1 MDDYLATLDIET
13 GHLNAYFGGTEHC
26 GYVILPYGDFI
37 VDKKNISS
45 LSKQEMCQRL
55 LEKWLKHKEN
65 LNAYVHGNYSL
76 GIWSPVERLL
86 FFTQDSLSQ
95 KTVFYTKGNGSITFS
110 NRLEHV
116 LRTKQ
121 ERNLSDDFFA
131 SWLTGTAY
139 RSQTTPFLDIYR
151 LREGSTLILKNGRE
165 RIFHVDYD
173 NQSVGAYNAKNASEE
188 LRSLVTEAIDVLA
201 CPKHDPIYE
210 LSGGL
215 DSTTVIAVASK
226 RVKQDRLNTF
236 TWSSPSDDDHVFASI
251 ATQELG
257 INNIEIP
264 IPAVNEASFL
274 SKTLPRMEPWNELAP
289 DSRDHFSLLNLTK
302 SARVISGVGGDDV
315 FLSKTSIP
323 YWLNDLM
330 RKGAFRRA
338 YRLCQS
344 ESLHRFGQRSAEY
357 LFLKFALSPFL
368 INPTSN
374 KKFRYLDTNKYPS
387 DFIKT
392 CQNQLITHPARN
404 RSRLIGKSEYF
415 ERILHTVFHRVYPE
429 HMDSNSRYSHPLLY
443 QPLVNFMSNQIGMHE
458 KSLNSDRDL
467 QRHAFEGIIPQK
479 ILTRRSKGGGLERD
493 WTLINQKWFQD
504 LLTSSGSQMEARGY
518 LRDGALLRII
528 RKAKLGDFGD
538 LSEYDFAIKGEL
550 WLRHF
555 NSHVKN
561 L

>member
-1 MDDYLATLDIET
+1 MDDYLATLDIEA
-13 GHLNAYFGGTEHC
+13 GYLNAYFGDTEL
-26 GYVILPYGDFI
+26 GSYVMMPYGDFI
-37 VDKKNISS
+37 IDKKNISS
-45 LSKQEMCQRL
+45 LPKQEMCQKI
-55 LEKWLKHKEN
+55 LEKWVKHKEN
-65 LNAYVHGNYSL
+65 LNAHVHGNYSL
-76 GIWSPVERLL
+76 VIWNPVERLL

-95 KTVFYTKGNGSITFS
+95 KTVFYTKENGAITFS

-116 LRTKQ
+116 LRTKR

-131 SWLTGTAY
+131 CWLTGTAY

-151 LREGSTLILKNGRE
+151 LSEGSSLVLKNGRE
-165 RIFHVDYD
+165 RIYQFDFD
-173 NQSVGAYNAKNASEE
+173 NQSLDVSMGKNAPEE
-188 LRSLVTEAIDVLA
+188 LLSLVTEAVDVLA
-201 CPKHDPIYE
+201 CPKLDPIYE

-215 DSTTVIAVASK
+215 DSTTVIAVAST
-226 RVKQDRLNTF
+226 RVEQARLNTF
-236 TWSSPSDDDHVFASI
+236 TWSSPSDDDYVYASI

-257 INNIEIP
+257 LNNIEIP

-274 SKTLPRMEPWNELAP
+274 SKTLPRIEPWNELAP
-289 DSRDHFSLLNLTK
+289 DSRDHFSLLGLSK
-302 SARVISGVGGDDV
+302 STRVISGVGGDDV

-323 YWLNDLM
+323 YWLNDLI
-330 RKGAFRRA
+330 RNGAFRRA

-344 ESLHRFGQRSAEY
+344 ESLHRFGQRSAEF

-368 INPTSN
+368 INPARL
-374 KKFRYLDTNKYPS
+374 KKSRHLDINKYPS

-392 CQNQLITHPARN
+392 CETHLYTNPVKN

-429 HMDSNSRYSHPLLY
+429 HMDSNSWYSHPLLY
-443 QPLVNFMSNQIGMHE
+443 QPLVDFMSNQIGMHE

-467 QRHAFEGIIPQK
+467 QRKAFEGIVPQQ
-479 ILTRRSKGGGLERD
+479 ILFRRSKGGGLDRD

-518 LRDGALLRII
+518 LRDGALIRII

>member
-1 MDDYLATLDIET
+1 MDDYLATLDIES
-13 GHLNAYFGGTEHC
+13 GYLNAYFGGIELG
-26 GYVILPYGDFI
+26 GYVIMPYGDFI

-45 LSKQEMCQRL
+45 FPKQEMCQKI
-55 LEKWLKHKEN
+55 LEKWLKHKERV
-65 LNAYVHGNYSL
+65 NAYVHGNYSL
-76 GIWSPVERLL
+76 AIWSPVERLL

-95 KTVFYTKGNGSITFS
+95 KTVFYTNVNGAITFS

-139 RSQTTPFLDIYR
+139 RSQTTPFHNIYR
-151 LREGSTLILKNGRE
+151 LSEASTLILKNGRE
-165 RIFHVDYD
+165 RIFQFDYD
-173 NQSVGAYNAKNASEE
+173 NKQIGVYKSKNVSEE
-188 LRSLVTEAIDVLA
+188 LRSLVTEAVDVLA

-226 RVKQDRLNTF
+226 GVKQGRLNTF
-236 TWSSPSDDDHVFASI
+236 TWSSPSDDDYAYASI
-251 ATQELG
+251 ATQELDL
-257 INNIEIP
+257 NNIEIP
-264 IPAVNEASFL
+264 IPTVNEASFL

-289 DSRDHFSLLNLTK
+289 DSRDHFSLLNLSKTT
-302 SARVISGVGGDDV
+302 RVISGVGGDDV
-315 FLSKTSIP
+315 FLSRTSIP

-330 RKGAFRRA
+330 RNGAFRRA

-344 ESLHRFGQRSAEY
+344 ESLHNFGQRSAEY

-374 KKFRYLDTNKYPS
+374 KKSRHLDINKYPS
-387 DFIKT
+387 DFIKN
-392 CQNQLITHPARN
+392 CQTHLSSNPAQK

-467 QRHAFEGIIPQK
+467 QRHAFEGIVPQQ
-479 ILTRRSKGGGLERD
+479 ILARRSKGGSLDRD
-493 WTLINQKWFQD
+493 WALINQNWFQD

-555 NSHVKN
+555 SSHVKN

>member
-1 MDDYLATLDIET
+1 MNDYLATLDVEAGNLKGCIGGIEL
-13 GHLNAYFGGTEHC
+13 G
-26 GYVILPYGDFI
+26 GYVIMPYGDFI
-37 VDKKNISS
+37 IDKKNISS
-45 LSKQEMCQRL
+45 LPKHELCQKI
-55 LEKWLKHKEN
+55 LEKWLKHKES

-76 GIWSPVERLL
+76 AIWSSIERLL

-95 KTVFYTKGNGSITFS
+95 KTVFYTNENGSITFS

-116 LRTKQ
+116 IRTKQ

-131 SWLTGTAY
+131 CWLTGTAY
-139 RSQTTPFLDIYR
+139 RSQTTPFHNIYR
-151 LREGSTLILKNGRE
+151 LSEGSSLILKNGKE
-165 RIFHVDYD
+165 RIFRFDYD
-173 NQSVGAYNAKNASEE
+173 NQQVERYKGKNDPEE
-188 LRSLVTEAIDVLA
+188 LRSLVTEAVDVLA

-215 DSTTVIAVASK
+215 DSTTVVAVASK
-226 RVKQDRLNTF
+226 SFKQGRLNTF
-236 TWSSPSDDDHVFASI
+236 TWSSPSDDDCVYASI
-251 ATQELG
+251 ATQELDL
-257 INNIEIP
+257 NNIEIP
-264 IPAVNEASFL
+264 IPTVNEASFL

-289 DSRDHFSLLNLTK
+289 DSRDHFSLLNLSKTT
-302 SARVISGVGGDDV
+302 RVISGVGGDDV
-315 FLSKTSIP
+315 FLSRTSIP

-330 RKGAFRRA
+330 RNGAFRRA

-344 ESLHRFGQRSAEY
+344 ESLHNFGQRSAEY

-374 KKFRYLDTNKYPS
+374 KKSRHLDINKYPS
-387 DFIKT
+387 DFIKN
-392 CQNQLITHPARN
+392 CQTHLSSNPAQK

-467 QRHAFEGIIPQK
+467 QRHAFEGIVPQQ
-479 ILTRRSKGGGLERD
+479 ILARRSKGGSLDRD
-493 WTLINQKWFQD
+493 WALINQNWFQD

-555 NSHVKN
+555 SSHVKN